1 MTYVKLDAF
10 GRRSWSGK
18 GFYPQLWNSHVL
30 YFCRISPD
38 FSTLKKNKKQTSC
51 PCGSTTKHT
60 SKRNSTYTLRVLQ
73 MQQGRY
79 QYSKSQYPFVV
90 YLFWY
95 SVLQRATLYKMHH
108 EQTAR
113 TYLLLML
120 FWLQRSWCK
129 PVGWILAPRK
139 KEAFKC
145 GYILVGPQ
153 LSRVSL
159 LSRLKK
165 TNRGVEEICLQVWLW
180 RRRLVCLWQTAFWAG
195 ATLKEHPAFVV
206 WWYALMWLC
215 MYVCVCACVRTC
227 ECWILLSHLLLRLS
241 SCFGS
246 KSVPGDNSA

>member
-113 TYLLLML
+113 TYLLETGISGEEGFCRALLLML
-120 FWLQRSWCK
+120 FWLQRSWLQEKKKLSNAVTFLSDHNFHACHFFPSWK
-129 PVGWILAPRK
+129 KQTAVWRKSVSRSGFEDGGWF
-139 KEAFKC
+139 AFDK
-145 GYILVGPQ
+145 
-153 LSRVSL
+153 L
-159 LSRLKK
+159 LS
-165 TNRGVEEICLQVWLW
+165 E
-180 RRRLVCLWQTAFWAG
+180 LVQL
-195 ATLKEHPAFVV
+195 
-206 WWYALMWLC
+206 
-215 MYVCVCACVRTC
+215 
-227 ECWILLSHLLLRLS
+227 
-241 SCFGS
+241 
-246 KSVPGDNSA
+246 

>member
-1 MTYVKLDAF
+1 
-10 GRRSWSGK
+10 
-18 GFYPQLWNSHVL
+18 
-30 YFCRISPD
+30 
-38 FSTLKKNKKQTSC
+38 
-51 PCGSTTKHT
+51 
-60 SKRNSTYTLRVLQ
+60 

-95 SVLQRATLYKMHH
+95 SVLAN
-108 EQTAR
+108 R
-113 TYLLLML
+113 THVSFGNGNKWGGRILSLLLML

-215 MYVCVCACVRTC
+215 MYVCVCACVRA
-227 ECWILLSHLLLRLS
+227 
-241 SCFGS
+241 
-246 KSVPGDNSA
+246 SVESFYHTSF

>member
-1 MTYVKLDAF
+1 
-10 GRRSWSGK
+10 
-18 GFYPQLWNSHVL
+18 
-30 YFCRISPD
+30 
-38 FSTLKKNKKQTSC
+38 
-51 PCGSTTKHT
+51 
-60 SKRNSTYTLRVLQ
+60 

-113 TYLLLML
+113 TYLLETGISGEEGFCRALLLML
-120 FWLQRSWCK
+120 FWLQRSWLQEKKKLSNAVTFLSDHNFHACHFF
-129 PVGWILAPRK
+129 PGW
-139 KEAFKC
+139 
-145 GYILVGPQ
+145 
-153 LSRVSL
+153 
-159 LSRLKK
+159 KK

>member
-1 MTYVKLDAF
+1 
-10 GRRSWSGK
+10 
-18 GFYPQLWNSHVL
+18 
-30 YFCRISPD
+30 
-38 FSTLKKNKKQTSC
+38 
-51 PCGSTTKHT
+51 
-60 SKRNSTYTLRVLQ
+60 

-113 TYLLLML
+113 TYLLETGISGEEGFCRALLLML

-165 TNRGVEEICLQVWLW
+165 NKPRCGGNLSPGLALKTEAGLPLTNCFLSWCNSKRASCFCCVMVCINVAVY
-180 RRRLVCLWQTAFWAG
+180 VCL
-195 ATLKEHPAFVV
+195 
-206 WWYALMWLC
+206 C
-215 MYVCVCACVRTC
+215 VCVRAYVRVLNPSITPPFKAFKLL
-227 ECWILLSHLLLRLS
+227 WIKVSPR
-241 SCFGS
+241 G
-246 KSVPGDNSA
+246 

>member
-1 MTYVKLDAF
+1 MVQ
-10 GRRSWSGK
+10 
-18 GFYPQLWNSHVL
+18 QLNTRLKETPHILWG
-30 YFCRISPD
+30 FCRCNKADISILKVSYICGLFVLVFCTSESHAVQNAPWANRTHVSFGNGNKWGGRILSSSAVNVILTAEKLVQTCWLD
-38 FSTLKKNKKQTSC
+38 F
-51 PCGSTTKHT
+51 GSK
-60 SKRNSTYTLRVLQ
+60 
-73 MQQGRY
+73 
-79 QYSKSQYPFVV
+79 
-90 YLFWY
+90 
-95 SVLQRATLYKMHH
+95 
-108 EQTAR
+108 
-113 TYLLLML
+113 
-120 FWLQRSWCK
+120 
-129 PVGWILAPRK
+129 K